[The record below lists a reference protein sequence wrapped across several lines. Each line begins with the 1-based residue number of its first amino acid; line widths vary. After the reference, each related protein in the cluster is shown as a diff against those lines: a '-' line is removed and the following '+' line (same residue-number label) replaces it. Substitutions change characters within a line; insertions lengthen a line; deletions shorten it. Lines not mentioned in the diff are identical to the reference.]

1 MKKIEACK
9 MNHLEKTITM
19 TKKFYNAASILN
31 TPEYVELMTILKE
44 HPDYGMVVR
53 KIAKAEG
60 KKTYRNLTYKHMERL
75 IKATDRRGSRML
87 SPRFGGRSVR
97 SQPLAMAM
105 CIQSRHL
112 GAFWQPLSASSESGS
127 SQFQQGLSPQDS
139 TM

>member
-44 HPDYGMVVR
+44 HPDYEMVVR

-60 KKTYRNLTYKHMERL
+60 KKTYRNLTYKHMEEFFCGLKKDEAERKVCL
-75 IKATDRRGSRML
+75 DELEAVKAMSKVQA
-87 SPRFGGRSVR
+87 SPYTYVKSWFLENFGEEYNRYTENEEKK
-97 SQPLAMAM
+97 AA
-105 CIQSRHL
+105 
-112 GAFWQPLSASSESGS
+112 
-127 SQFQQGLSPQDS
+127 
-139 TM
+139 